1 MPVLLVE
8 TSALLRGSMDESLEG
23 GRDRVWAEERGYV
36 ETTRRHWGNKKEV
49 KLHSHTTIYT
59 GISCSTEPC
68 SVAHSLHKNMP
79 AQSSPHPSLS
89 PSSSPASADGLGLLD
104 PAAVLPSTHGPPRDA
119 LPRCSPSSAPAPP
132 RAIHP
137 LTCVLS
143 VASRPPRSPLLSPPR
158 NCTVG
163 PRVALLSGVS
173 LLCHLHPPMSVATT
187 NPFALL
193 DGPSLSPL
201 PPPFFLT
208 PPTDNPSPPSSP
220 PPSVPQPPVL
230 SSNKPKPA
238 RSGNYYPRGGVRSAP
253 KVPQQP
259 HQDDPA
265 PDSQRKCKSLS
276 PSLSLPSLVT
286 SRQPSQIP
294 SCSSWF
300 SPSRWPP
307 SL

>member
-1 MPVLLVE
+1 LIDEERWLLIDEERWLLIDEERWLLIDDEIKRHFSWRRERKRGMPVLLVE

-23 GRDRVWAEERGYV
+23 GRDRVWTEERGYV
-36 ETTRRHWGNKKEV
+36 ETTGRHWGNKKEV

-163 PRVALLSGVS
+163 PRVAPS
-173 LLCHLHPPMSVATT
+173 LR
-187 NPFALL
+187 
-193 DGPSLSPL
+193 GLSPL
-201 PPPFFLT
+201 PFAPPNVCRHNQSLCSSRRSVSFSSPTPFFSH
-208 PPTDNPSPPSSP
+208 PS
-220 PPSVPQPPVL
+220 
-230 SSNKPKPA
+230 N
-238 RSGNYYPRGGVRSAP
+238 R
-253 KVPQQP
+253 
-259 HQDDPA
+259 
-265 PDSQRKCKSLS
+265 
-276 PSLSLPSLVT
+276 
-286 SRQPSQIP
+286 
-294 SCSSWF
+294 
-300 SPSRWPP
+300 
-307 SL
+307 